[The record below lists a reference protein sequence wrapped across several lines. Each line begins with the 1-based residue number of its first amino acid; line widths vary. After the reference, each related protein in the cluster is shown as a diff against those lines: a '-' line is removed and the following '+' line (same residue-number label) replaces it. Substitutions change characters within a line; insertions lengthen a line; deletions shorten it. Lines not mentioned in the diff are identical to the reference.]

1 VTSAAHNKPSLVQL
15 VISSVLSQVYA
26 NTAVVQELIH
36 TVEMGPF
43 KHRVD
48 DGLETRKV
56 RLVIFSNKG
65 LRVIFSKGGV

>member
-1 VTSAAHNKPSLVQL
+1 MTSAAHNKPSLVQL
-15 VISSVLSQVYA
+15 VISSVLTQVYA

-65 LRVIFSKGGV
+65 FGFILKGGV